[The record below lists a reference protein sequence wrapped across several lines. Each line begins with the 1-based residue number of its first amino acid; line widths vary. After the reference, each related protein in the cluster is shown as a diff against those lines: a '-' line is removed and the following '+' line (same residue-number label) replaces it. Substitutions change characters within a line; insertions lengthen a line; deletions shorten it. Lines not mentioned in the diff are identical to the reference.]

1 MQLTKDFAA
10 KLATATSPTRAFPAI
25 SKTTDLPVVVYS
37 GRGGIRQAFYS
48 GSYGLR
54 ETRFQVDVYS
64 KTYTEASTLKDS
76 ILAAFHG
83 FSGAMGSSIVS
94 RSTVDNTLENFTDD
108 DEKIYRIIID
118 ITLLD

>member
-25 SKTTDLPVVVYS
+25 SKTTDLPAVVYS

-64 KTYTEASTLKDS
+64 KTYTEATALKDS

-83 FSGAMGSSIVS
+83 FSGTMGSSTVS

-108 DEKIYRIIID
+108 GEKIYRIILD

>member
-25 SKTTDLPVVVYS
+25 SKSTDLPAVVYS
-37 GRGGIRQAFYS
+37 GRGGIREAFYS

-64 KTYTEASTLKDS
+64 KTYSEASTLKDS
-76 ILAAFHG
+76 ILTAFHG
-83 FSGAMGSSIVS
+83 FSGAMGSSFVS
-94 RSTVDNTLENFTDD
+94 RSTVDNTLETFDD
-108 DEKIYRIIID
+108 SGEKIYRMIIE

>member
-25 SKTTDLPVVVYS
+25 SKTTALPAVVYS
-37 GRGGIRQAFYS
+37 GRGGIREAFYS

-54 ETRFQVDVYS
+54 ETHFQVDVYA
-64 KTYTEASTLKDS
+64 KTYTEATTLKDS

-108 DEKIYRIIID
+108 NEKIYRIILD

>member
-25 SKTTDLPVVVYS
+25 SKSTDLPAVVYS
-37 GRGGIRQAFYS
+37 GRGGIREAFYS

-64 KTYTEASTLKDS
+64 KTYSEASTLKDS
-76 ILAAFHG
+76 ILTAFHG
-83 FSGAMGSSIVS
+83 FSGAMGSSTVS
-94 RSTVDNTLENFTDD
+94 RSTVDNTLETFDD
-108 DEKIYRIIID
+108 SGEKIYRMIIE